1 MYFTVSLLNTACC
14 EKINGD
20 DNDADDDELRIKAIL
35 IQTVDYY
42 AAKSSLINFIIALI
56 LIDLNNFYRPTVVA
70 WKTTERSKFFFADN
84 SMNTTYFSLSGAATA
99 NFFKILTKG
108 HKLDI
113 AVT

>member
-1 MYFTVSLLNTACC
+1 VFLTYVSDSCLDPEQQHFPVSHSCVYSTVSLLNTACC

-70 WKTTERSKFFFADN
+70 
-84 SMNTTYFSLSGAATA
+84 
-99 NFFKILTKG
+99 
-108 HKLDI
+108 
-113 AVT
+113 